1 MAYFSFVL
9 PLINK
14 FQRLELHSV
23 THKRSGVKELHFR
36 LFHQTYT
43 RDWNKIQIVSNSVMT
58 NILNGAERTL
68 STGTP
73 NDCFFFNISGAPN
86 DRFLLNALKT
96 LFSVPRVLLDLQK
109 CILSGAIKFGSVRS
123 SQGNLSLSEITRA
136 SELFSR
142 KFQMQFNALRKC
154 EFF

>member
-14 FQRLELHSV
+14 SQRLELHSL
-23 THKRSGVKELHFR
+23 THKRRGVKALHFR

-43 RDWNKIQIVSNSVMT
+43 RDWNKIRIVSNSAVT
-58 NILNGAERTL
+58 NSLNSAERTL
-68 STGTP
+68 ST
-73 NDCFFFNISGAPN
+73 GAPN

-109 CILSGAIKFGSVRS
+109 CILSGAIKFVSVRS
-123 SQGNLSLSEITRA
+123 SQGNLSLFEITRA
-136 SELFSR
+136 SVLFSR
-142 KFQMQFNALRKC
+142 QFQMQFNALRK
-154 EFF
+154 